1 MTIVLV
7 NVRSAWN
14 VGSIMRTC
22 DALGASLVLV
32 GYTPKPVGASLKLI
46 QKTAIGAEKTVV
58 WQHFNHWSEVL
69 TKLATN
75 YLHIA
80 IEISSTSQDLFWF
93 FQAWKQLVKERSNL
107 ELELQDN
114 PLFQRLSWEKLDIL
128 KTVNLDQICLWF
140 GNEIHGLEPS
150 LCRQLDFELH
160 LPMKGIKESL
170 NVANAVC
177 AVGYLFL
184 GMLLG

>member
-46 QKTAIGAEKTVV
+46 QKTAIGAEKTII
-58 WQHFNHWSEVL
+58 WQHFEHWNEVL
-69 TKLATN
+69 TQLSTQ
-75 YLHIA
+75 LHIA
-80 IEISSTSQDLFWF
+80 IEISATSRNVFEF
-93 FQAWKQLVKERSNL
+93 FQAWKQLVKASSNL

-114 PLFQRLSWEKLDIL
+114 PVFQGLSWEKIEIL

-160 LPMKGIKESL
+160 LPMKGMKESL
-170 NVANAVC
+170 NVANTVC